1 MVIDSALDQGAQRSI
16 LITGCSSGIGH
27 HAAHALVVR
36 GWRVFATCR
45 KPEDAARLREEG
57 LESLALDLTDTG
69 SITSALQEV
78 LSRTEG
84 RLDALFNNGAY
95 AIPGAT
101 EDLPTDALRAI
112 FETNL
117 FGWHELTR
125 QVIPVMRA
133 QGHGRIVQ
141 NSSVLG
147 LAALRWRGA
156 YVASKFALEGLS
168 DVLRLELA
176 GTGIHVSLIE
186 PGPVTSRIRENS
198 IPHFERWIDWQ
209 ASARADQYRDEL
221 LARLYEPRG
230 PDFFELP
237 PEAVTR
243 RLIHAIEARR
253 PRPRYYVTTPTLL
266 LGTARRLLPTRLL
279 DMILRKI

>member
-1 MVIDSALDQGAQRSI
+1 MYGPNPTPDRARTI

-27 HAAHALVVR
+27 HAALALAAR

-45 KPEDAARLREEG
+45 AEADCVRLRDAG
-57 LESLALDLTDTG
+57 LESLRLDYTDTT
-69 SITSALQEV
+69 SIHAALAEI
-78 LSRTEG
+78 LDRTGG
-84 RLDALFNNGAY
+84 RLDALFNNGAH

-112 FETNL
+112 FEANF
-117 FGWHELTR
+117 FGWHDLTR
-125 QVIPVMRA
+125 AVIPVMRA
-133 QGHGRIVQ
+133 QGAGRIVQ

-156 YVASKFALEGLS
+156 YVATKFALEGLS
-168 DVLRLELA
+168 DVLRLEMA

-186 PGPVTSRIRENS
+186 PGPITSRIRENS

-209 ASARADQYRDEL
+209 NSARAEQYRDHL
-221 LARLYEPRG
+221 LARLYDQRD

-243 RLIHAIEARR
+243 RLIHAVESRW
-253 PRPRYYVTTPTLL
+253 PKPRYAVTTPTYLL
-266 LGTARRLLPTRLL
+266 STARRILPTRAL
-279 DMILRKI
+279 DWILRKL